1 MIKQHKDSSSRPGIL
16 LKLEKQIASQQIVLN
31 RQQVKARVAR
41 KNHRVKVELSLH
53 PDRIKS
59 QEEQE
64 RKVPNNNRLEILLIR
79 EKQIA
84 RLQINR
90 EIHQRVRMLHHKRRR
105 VQALKRKDKKRE
117 QVETL
122 KINWHKGRRET
133 LLGQGKKI
141 ASQLMVPNKQL
152 SKRVREKLK
161 DQEVLNNLHPVKIR
175 SPGLDLLVPSRLLKR
190 DRKAG
195 ERLKK
200 QEVLS

>member
-1 MIKQHKDSSSRPGIL
+1 
-16 LKLEKQIASQQIVLN
+16 
-31 RQQVKARVAR
+31 
-41 KNHRVKVELSLH
+41 
-53 PDRIKS
+53 
-59 QEEQE
+59 
-64 RKVPNNNRLEILLIR
+64 
-79 EKQIA
+79 
-84 RLQINR
+84 
-90 EIHQRVRMLHHKRRR
+90 MLHHKRRR

-117 QVETL
+117 QVKTL

-141 ASQLMVPNKQL
+141 ASQWMVPNKQL

-175 SPGLDLLVPSRLLKR
+175 SPGLDLLVPNRLLKR